1 MIKSNN
7 PHLAGGEISYHVQAN
22 RRSCEMRPL
31 AILSLNETNEI

>member
-7 PHLAGGEISYHVQAN
+7 PHLEGGEIAYHIQPN
-22 RRSCEMRPL
+22 RRSCEIRPL